1 MVSNGCPAHY
11 ERASRYT
18 FDPSGAWPQ
27 RVAWPVMSAEEA
39 NEQVA
44 VVTGAARGIG
54 RRVALVLAKRGYAVA
69 ANDLFPPE
77 GTLSELERVGTEAL
91 AIPGDVSNEQTVREI
106 VRAVV
111 EGFGHVDVL
120 VNNAGISAI
129 VPAEEIAL
137 ADWNRTLA
145 VNLTGPFLMCRDFG
159 REMLRQG
166 SGSIVNIAS
175 VAGLLGIA
183 DRAAYNASKH
193 GLIGLTRTLATEW
206 GGRGVRVNAVCPGW
220 VKTEMDQ
227 EDQGSGGYTDADIE
241 GRTPIGRFA
250 RPEDVAQAVAFL
262 AAPEQSGYINGHTL
276 SVDGGWFADGSWE
289 SLRRRKRGE
298 ERADT

>member
-1 MVSNGCPAHY
+1 
-11 ERASRYT
+11 
-18 FDPSGAWPQ
+18 
-27 RVAWPVMSAEEA
+27 MSAEEA

-54 RRVALVLAKRGYAVA
+54 RRVALVLAERGYAVA

-77 GTLSELERVGTEAL
+77 GTLSELERAGAEAL
-91 AIPGDVSNEQTVREI
+91 AIPGDVSDEETVREM
-106 VRAVV
+106 VRSVV

-129 VPAEEIAL
+129 VPAEETAL

-159 REMLRQG
+159 KEMLRQG

-227 EDQGSGGYTDADIE
+227 EDRASGGYTDEDIE
-241 GRTPIGRFA
+241 GRTPMGRFA

-262 AAPEQSGYINGHTL
+262 AAPEQSGYINGHVL
-276 SVDGGWFADGSWE
+276 SVDGGWFADGNWE